1 MKREKQPKRLRQ
13 MIQRYI
19 NSSPRAKSMVLINM
33 TMIIFCTLFLAMII
47 YLMVFVSTSG
57 VTLYNNSYNN
67 RQELQ
72 YRYVIRGNI
81 YSSDGEVLAETR
93 IDENGNEIRYY
104 PYGSMFAHAV
114 GYAVNG
120 RMGIEDYANYYLMH
134 TGASLS
140 ERVSNDLE
148 NIKDP

>member
-1 MKREKQPKRLRQ
+1 
-13 MIQRYI
+13 
-19 NSSPRAKSMVLINM
+19 MVLINM

-81 YSSDGEVLAETR
+81 
-93 IDENGNEIRYY
+93 
-104 PYGSMFAHAV
+104 
-114 GYAVNG
+114 
-120 RMGIEDYANYYLMH
+120 
-134 TGASLS
+134 
-140 ERVSNDLE
+140 
-148 NIKDP
+148 